1 MTETRDYRNSNLDIP
16 RPKLPKFQ
24 NLDTDLDIQK
34 SRYPATEIQNPDIQN
49 PEIFKI
55 SIPISIHIEI
65 PGSAISR
72 SRDYP
77 RSPDFRYRPDSGAC
91 ARGPADSVHCR
102 AALVPSR
109 VHATVLAW
117 AAGLSERFAPFS
129 KPLVP
134 SAKPVHKMDPLP
146 SPQAPCFDQPELT
159 FPTKK

>member
-24 NLDTDLDIQK
+24 NVDTDLDIQK
-34 SRYPATEIQNPDIQN
+34 SRYPPTEIQNLDISN
-49 PEIFKI
+49 LEIFK
-55 SIPISIHIEI
+55 ISIHIEI

-77 RSPDFRYRPDSGAC
+77 RSLDFRYRPDSGPRP
-91 ARGPADSVHCR
+91 RGRADSVHCR

-159 FPTKK
+159 FPTKKY